1 MYFWHTV
8 CQFSFSNVSLLTFTW
23 KAFVYDTS
31 RYGEVTGSEDQG
43 YEDFYVENRHEML
56 ECNYSALIGSL
67 TVAKAN
73 QQRLCRFVRVIQFD
87 RSCPRGRIEFYDDEP
102 ARCCW
107 LFLKTFLSRVPRN
120 VFNDASLFVD
130 LNEKG
135 TNEILKEILHRR
147 WSMLRANWF
156 SSGNKK
162 LLWSHSFFLYLRVI
176 FSKSIS
182 IQYNSNSLF
191 MHIIC
196 ISKDDEQSHWH
207 RVSFKSSQE
216 RKIFERRDIIRAS
229 NSQFTL
235 SRNRIYRNIEH

>member
-1 MYFWHTV
+1 MV

-43 YEDFYVENRHEML
+43 YEDFYVKNRHEML
-56 ECNYSALIGSL
+56 ECNYSALIESL

-176 FSKSIS
+176 FSKSVS

-196 ISKDDEQSHWH
+196 NVERWRAKSLTQSFFQIIAREKDIWTKKHNFRFKLAVYFISQS
-207 RVSFKSSQE
+207 
-216 RKIFERRDIIRAS
+216 
-229 NSQFTL
+229 NL
-235 SRNRIYRNIEH
+235 SKQH